1 MTVAQVRILAQSVR
15 MNSDVLDEWIMNE
28 AVEEVLYR
36 FKCAHDSF
44 GYIYDMND
52 VQSVASESAVE
63 IRRQID
69 SRNFEYDSEVRL
81 LICEVSRDKT
91 FRLIHSR

>member
-1 MTVAQVRILAQSVR
+1 MTVAQVRILAQSVKI
-15 MNSDVLDEWIMNE
+15 NSDVLDAWIMNE

-36 FKCAHDSF
+36 FRCAHDSF
-44 GYIYDMND
+44 GHIYDMND
-52 VQSVASESAVE
+52 VQSVARESAVE

-69 SRNFEYDSEVRL
+69 SRNFQHDSQVRL
-81 LICEVSRDKT
+81 LICEVSRDRT

>member
-15 MNSDVLDEWIMNE
+15 INSDVLDAWIMNE
-28 AVEEVLYR
+28 VVEEVLYR
-36 FKCAHDSF
+36 FRCAHDSF
-44 GYIYDMND
+44 GYIYDMNE

-63 IRRQID
+63 VRRQID
-69 SRNFEYDSEVRL
+69 SRNFQHDSQVRL

-91 FRLIHSR
+91 FELIHSR